1 MRYQIRS
8 MDAIDYA
15 IVAALQR
22 DARQSQQTI
31 AREVG
36 LSQPAIAERIRK
48 LEKRGVIHGYTALVD
63 APMVGVDVTAFVG
76 VVIEKPSHF
85 DSFARRIHQMPEVLE
100 CHRVAGEFTYL
111 LKVKTANTRALDALL
126 TEKLRTLPGV
136 TRTLTTIAL
145 LSVKETAALPL
156 EGLAPEE

>member
-1 MRYQIRS
+1 
-8 MDAIDYA
+8 MDAIDFA
-15 IVAALQR
+15 IVGALQR

-48 LEKRGVIHGYTALVD
+48 LERRGVIHGYTALVD
-63 APMVGVDVTAFVG
+63 APKVGVDVTAFVG

-126 TEKLRTLPGV
+126 TEKLRTLAGV

-145 LSVKETAALPL
+145 VSVKETTALPL
-156 EGLAPEE
+156 EGILTAEESP